1 MAWDPA
7 QYRRFEDER
16 NRPVRDLIHALG
28 DRKPRMIVD
37 AGCGPGN
44 STEALLRQFPEATIL
59 AFDSDPAMVDAAR
72 ERLPHISVEC
82 TDIASWRPTEP
93 VDLYFSNAV
102 FHWLPDHLPLLAGIA
117 GQLAPGGALA
127 IQMPDNLGEPTHRLM
142 ESVAAREPWA
152 GMLAP
157 APPARVPLPAP
168 EAYVDSFTG
177 SGLHVTVWRT
187 TYFHRLPDAGGIV
200 DFVAGAGLR
209 PWLERL
215 EARGGPDAARAYRAA
230 YARAIAEAYPPLADG
245 SVLMAMPRLFV
256 MAQKPA

>member
-44 STEALLRQFPEATIL
+44 STEALLHQFPEATIL

-72 ERLPHISVEC
+72 ERLPDIRVEC
-82 TDIASWRPTEP
+82 ADIASWRPTEP

-168 EAYVDSFTG
+168 EAYVDSLTG